1 MGVFKCL
8 SLSASV
14 CVSSECSLF
23 LDSCVSDA
31 PIVRKGV
38 VFCIFE
44 LRLSGS
50 SECVAGNVLILD
62 GIECY

>member
-8 SLSASV
+8 SLCASV
-14 CVSSECSLF
+14 CVSSILLF
-23 LDSCVSDA
+23 LDSCVTDA

-38 VFCIFE
+38 IFCIFG